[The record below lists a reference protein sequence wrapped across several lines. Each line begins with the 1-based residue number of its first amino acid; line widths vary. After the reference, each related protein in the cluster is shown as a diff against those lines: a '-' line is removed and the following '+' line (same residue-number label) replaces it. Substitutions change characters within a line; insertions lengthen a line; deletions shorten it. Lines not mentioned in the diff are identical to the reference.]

1 MKKQIVMMLLLILVL
16 GWAISGCIDNT
27 PKQITPEKKRT
38 MTLTA
43 SNYIL
48 DQSPDRLTLDTTTL
62 TATILDE
69 NSIPMSNYEVT
80 FQHLPADAYFIGENP
95 ARTDSRGQAQ
105 ITIQINKYNSIQ
117 NPTSMTMK
125 NTAAVTANCEDL
137 DLNANVSIDTDVQD
151 WVTLYFSGSSDFT
164 FERGLRTTFT
174 ANGIKIKFAVND
186 PSDWHT
192 IWNSRDSVSYDAHTY
207 YAFNLTS
214 SKVKR
219 GSTIYLFYEYST
231 TNDGPGEI
239 EQMYLHSYNSWVH
252 NVAIIPS
259 FTGNSRDPDGE
270 FSYKIP

>member
-1 MKKQIVMMLLLILVL
+1 MKKQIIMMLLLILVL

-27 PKQITPEKKRT
+27 PKKIIPEIQRT

-43 SNYIL
+43 NNYIL

-69 NSIPMSNYEVT
+69 NGVPMPDYEVT
-80 FQHLPADAYFIGENP
+80 FQHLPADSYFIGDNP
-95 ARTDSRGQAQ
+95 ARTDSSGKAQ

-117 NPTSMTMK
+117 NPTSMKMK
-125 NTAAVTANCEDL
+125 STETVTANCEDL

-164 FERGLRTTFT
+164 FEWGLRTTFT

-192 IWNSRDSVSYDAHTY
+192 IWNSRDSVSYAAHTY
-207 YAFNLTS
+207 YAFNLS
-214 SKVKR
+214 QVKR
-219 GSTIYLFYEYST
+219 GSTIYLFYQYST

-252 NVAIIPS
+252 NVATIPS